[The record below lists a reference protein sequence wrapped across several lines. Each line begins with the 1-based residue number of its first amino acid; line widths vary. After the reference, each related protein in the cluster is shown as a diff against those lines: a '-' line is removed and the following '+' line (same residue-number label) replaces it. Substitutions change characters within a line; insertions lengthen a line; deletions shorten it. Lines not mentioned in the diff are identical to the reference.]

1 MRVAGVDLA
10 AEAKGTA
17 LAVIEWNGAV
27 ARLERL
33 DLGVDDA
40 LIVGA
45 ALGVHKLGI
54 DCALG
59 WPDAFVEFV
68 RGHAALGAPAAPGG
82 HAAPDTSAAN
92 DAPTAPDGGMDWRR
106 TLAYRETD
114 RRVRQVTG
122 RWPLSVSTDRLGL
135 TAMRCAG
142 LLGRLAA
149 AGVAVDR
156 AGGGRVAEVY
166 PGASLRLWGFDTTG
180 YRVGT
185 EARERLLR
193 HLVTECPWLDLGG
206 FAELMTASGDAFDA
220 VVAALAARSAALGR
234 WTPAPPELLDQA
246 RREGWIALPT
256 GPVAELATSGT
267 VTPTTTA
274 GADGTIEG

>member
-1 MRVAGVDLA
+1 MHVAGVDLA

-17 LAVIEWNGAV
+17 LAVIQWKPSG
-27 ARLERL
+27 ARLVRL

-40 LIVGA
+40 MIVGA
-45 ALGVHKLGI
+45 ASGVDKLGI

-59 WPDAFVEFV
+59 WPDEFVEFV
-68 RGHAALGAPAAPGG
+68 RAHAGFETPVE
-82 HAAPDTSAAN
+82 H
-92 DAPTAPDGGMDWRR
+92 DGGMDWRR

-114 RRVRQVTG
+114 RRAKEVTG

-149 AGVAVDR
+149 AGLPVDR
-156 AGGGRVAEVY
+156 TGAGLIAEVY

-180 YRVGT
+180 YRVGAA
-185 EARERLLR
+185 ARERVLGQ
-193 HLVTECPWLDLGG
+193 LVEVCPWLDLGG
-206 FAELMTASGDAFDA
+206 FAERMIASGDAFDA

-234 WTPAPPELLDQA
+234 ADSPPEAVRERA

-256 GPVAELATSGT
+256 GALA
-267 VTPTTTA
+267 
-274 GADGTIEG
+274 DLLE